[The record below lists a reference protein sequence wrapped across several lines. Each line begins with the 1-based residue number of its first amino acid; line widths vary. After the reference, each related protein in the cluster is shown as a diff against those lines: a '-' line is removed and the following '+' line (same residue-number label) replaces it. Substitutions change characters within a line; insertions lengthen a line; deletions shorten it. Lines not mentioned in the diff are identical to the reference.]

1 MTNKNLLLGI
11 PISLAGLLTSIA
23 SVFADVLRGEKFS
36 VGPAQYAVALLGF
49 LVFLLGLGIV
59 KKSYPHQF
67 LYGLSIIIF
76 VPGIILLFLNIYGQ
90 FVSLRNPAIYN
101 GFLYEGRLRIPDTPE
116 DVYPLLKQ
124 KTGETSQD
132 FAYRLTQVTYDAT
145 VHYWDQSDNYT
156 EYHHRIPIYENFLL
170 WWAYPKN
177 YEFCNPY
184 KAIER
189 GVSVCSQAS
198 KIIIHVWKQNGLKGK
213 EVTLD
218 GHVIVEAFVGRDSQN
233 NRVDWVL
240 DGDLGVVFEQ
250 GMAFLQEHPDVVK
263 SGYLQAGYPESLA
276 EKMAG
281 IYGPSGNYVITSAG
295 YCEEEALFY
304 QLKWVL
310 PLGSIWP
317 LLLFTLLKI
326 RGKRFGNTP

>member
-1 MTNKNLLLGI
+1 MRNKNLLIGI
-11 PISLAGLLTSIA
+11 PLSLAGLLISAASI
-23 SVFADVLRGEKFS
+23 FADVLRGGKFS
-36 VGPAQYAVALLGF
+36 VGPAQYAASLIGF
-49 LVFLLGLGIV
+49 LLFLLGLWIV
-59 KKSYPHQF
+59 KKTYPYQF
-67 LYGLSIIIF
+67 LYSLSIIIF
-76 VPGIILLFLNIYGQ
+76 VPGIILLLLNIYGQ
-90 FVSLRNPAIYN
+90 FTSLRNPAIYN
-101 GFLYEGRLRIPDTPE
+101 GFVYEGRLRVPQKPE

-124 KTGETSQD
+124 KTGETLQD
-132 FAYRLTQVTYDAT
+132 FAYRLTQLTYDAT

-156 EYHHRIPIYENFLL
+156 EYHHRVPIYENFLL
-170 WWAYPKN
+170 WLIYPKN

-198 KIIIHVWKQNGLKGK
+198 KIILRVWKQSGLKGK

-218 GHVIVEAFVGRDSQN
+218 GHVIVEVFVGRDSQN

-250 GMAFLQEHPDVVK
+250 GITFLQEHPEVVK
-263 SGYLQAGYPESLA
+263 NGYLKAGYPESLA
-276 EKMAG
+276 EKMAN
-281 IYGPSGNYVITSAG
+281 IYGPSGNYALTGTG

-310 PLGSIWP
+310 PLGLIWP
-317 LLLFTLLKI
+317 LILFTLLKI
-326 RGKRFGNTP
+326 RGKRLQNQ

>member
-1 MTNKNLLLGI
+1 MANKNLLFGVLL
-11 PISLAGLLTSIA
+11 SLAGLLISIA
-23 SVFADVLRGEKFS
+23 SIFADVLRGGKFS
-36 VGPAQYAVALLGF
+36 VGPAQSAVALAGF
-49 LVFLLGLGIV
+49 LGFLLGLGVI
-59 KKSYPHQF
+59 KKTYPYQF

-76 VPGIILLFLNIYGQ
+76 IPGIILLFLNTYGQ

-101 GFLYEGRLRIPDTPE
+101 GFLYEGRLRIPNTPE

-124 KTGETSQD
+124 KTGETPQAY
-132 FAYRLTQVTYDAT
+132 AYRLTQVTYDAT

-170 WWAYPKN
+170 WWFYPKN

-189 GVSVCSQAS
+189 GVSVCSQAT
-198 KIIIHVWKQNGLKGK
+198 KIIVNVWKQNGLKGK
-213 EVTLD
+213 EITLD
-218 GHVIVEAFVGRDSQN
+218 GHVIAEVFVGRDIQN

-240 DGDLGVVFEQ
+240 DGDFGVVFEHS
-250 GMAFLQEHPDVVK
+250 MDFLQEHLDVVK
-263 SGYLQAGYPESLA
+263 EGYLKAGYSESIA
-276 EKMAG
+276 SKVSNF
-281 IYGPSGNYVITSAG
+281 YDPSGNYVITSAG

-304 QLKWVL
+304 KLKWVL

-326 RGKRFGNTP
+326 RGKRLQG